1 MPAETHRSSPAPS
14 DAELLD
20 TVKDVLGEVCA
31 IDADAIECGTALASL
46 DVDDLS
52 LLDVVDALE
61 HELGERT
68 IGVSIADDDLAEI
81 QTVQDLLDV
90 LHAALAKAHP

>member
-1 MPAETHRSSPAPS
+1 MPAETHRSSPVPS

-20 TVKDVLGEVCA
+20 TVKDVLGDVCA
-31 IDADAIECGTALASL
+31 IDPDVIERGSLLVSL

-68 IGVSIADDDLAEI
+68 IGVSIADDDIAEI

-90 LHAALAKAHP
+90 LQAALAKAEA